1 MIDMLVRLY
10 ELPDP
15 VDLYAGVE
23 EKGIVLRRAR
33 PYERHIVADWVGK
46 HFSPKW
52 VSEVKIAFSR
62 QPVTCYIA
70 TRDKEILG
78 FVCYETTAKGFYGP
92 TGVSEA
98 ARGTGIGK
106 ALLYKALY
114 SLKELGYVYGMI
126 GGVGP
131 REFYEKTCGAVEIP
145 GSDPG
150 IYTDILPDPENPTH

>member
-10 ELPDP
+10 ELPDTSEM
-15 VDLYAGVE
+15 AAAI
-23 EKGIVLRRAR
+23 EKQGITLRRAR
-33 PYERHIVADWVGK
+33 AYERHLVAAWAGK

-52 VSEVKIAFSR
+52 ESEVKIAFSR
-62 QPVTCYIA
+62 QPVSCYIA
-70 TRDKEILG
+70 TKDQEILG
-78 FVCYETTAKGFYGP
+78 FACYETTARGFYGP

-106 ALLYKALY
+106 ALLFK
-114 SLKELGYVYGMI
+114 SMEGLKELGYVYGMI

-131 REFYEKTCGAVEIP
+131 REFYEKAIGAVEIP

-150 IYTDILPDPENPTH
+150 IYRDILPG

>member
-10 ELPDP
+10 ELPDTSEM
-15 VDLYAGVE
+15 YAAIE
-23 EKGIVLRRAR
+23 QQGITLRRAR
-33 PYERHIVADWVGK
+33 AYERHIVAAWVSE

-52 VSEVKIAFSR
+52 ESEVKTAFSR

-70 TRDKEILG
+70 TKDQEILG
-78 FVCYETTAKGFYGP
+78 FACYETTARGFYGP

-106 ALLYKALY
+106 ALLFKCMEG
-114 SLKELGYVYGMI
+114 LKEMGYVYGMI

-131 REFYEKTCGAVEIP
+131 REFYEKSIGAVEIP

-150 IYTDILPDPENPTH
+150 IYRDILPG

>member
-1 MIDMLVRLY
+1 MIVRLY
-10 ELPDP
+10 ELEEQIA
-15 VDLYAGVE
+15 LE
-23 EKGIVLRRAR
+23 TSISEKGITLRRAR
-33 PYERHIVADWVGK
+33 AYERQIVADWVGE

-62 QPVTCYIA
+62 QPVTCFIA
-70 TRDKEILG
+70 TKDKEILG
-78 FVCYETTAKGFYGP
+78 FACIETTAKGFYGP

-106 ALLYKALY
+106 ALLYRSMFAL
-114 SLKELGYVYGMI
+114 KDLGYVYGVI

-131 REFYEKTCGAVEIP
+131 EEFYKKAINADVIP

-150 IYTDILPDPENPTH
+150 IYTDILPDSK

>member
-10 ELPDP
+10 ELPETRE
-15 VDLYAGVE
+15 VEKIYAGVE
-23 EKGIVLRRAR
+23 EQGIVLRRAR
-33 PYERHIVADWVGK
+33 PYERHLVAAWAED

-52 VSEVKIAFSR
+52 ASEVKVAFSR

-70 TRDKEILG
+70 TREQEILG
-78 FVCYETTAKGFYGP
+78 FACYETSAKGFYGP

-106 ALLYKALY
+106 ALLFRSML
-114 SLKELGYVYGMI
+114 SLKDLGYVYGMI

-131 REFYEKTCGAVEIP
+131 RAFYEKAIGAIEIP

-150 IYTDILPDPENPTH
+150 IYRDILPG

>member
-1 MIDMLVRLY
+1 MIVNLY
-10 ELPDP
+10 ELEDSSA
-15 VDLYAGVE
+15 LYQ
-23 EKGIVLRRAR
+23 KLDDQGIILRRANA
-33 PYERHIVADWVGK
+33 YERHIVADWVGE

-62 QPVTCYIA
+62 QPITCFIA

-78 FVCYETTAKGFYGP
+78 FACVETTAKGFYGP

-106 ALLYKALY
+106 ALLFRSMEALKD
-114 SLKELGYVYGMI
+114 SGYVYGVI

-131 REFYEKTCGAVEIP
+131 KEFYAKAIGATIIP
-145 GSDPG
+145 NSDPG
-150 IYTDILPDPENPTH
+150 VYRDILPG